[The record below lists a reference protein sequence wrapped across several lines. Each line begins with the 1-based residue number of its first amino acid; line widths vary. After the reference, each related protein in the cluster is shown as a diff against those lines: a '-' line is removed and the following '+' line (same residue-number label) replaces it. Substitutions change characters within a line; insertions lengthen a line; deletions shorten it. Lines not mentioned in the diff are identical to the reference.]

1 MKPVLFLSHSSKDNE
16 LVARIK
22 ALIEKDG
29 ACKTVLDVHD
39 LQQGQAWRAQLY
51 QWMACC
57 QAGLVLLT
65 EAGIGSDWVLQEAT
79 ILRARKA
86 LEPGFKVFLVVPPEV
101 KTKLPER
108 WRLFEPLQL
117 DEIQGMQSLDAEVI
131 GGHVGKAVAAMVA
144 ANRPTLFERLA
155 GILGDLLSDL
165 LAKPD
170 TVRQLSDKL
179 GIEDAEWHRVT
190 GGPDTVIDL
199 VARRLCR
206 GDLGKYANLR
216 AVLEAV
222 QPVSTRDLR
231 ENLLYALAAYWV
243 SPAASAMIP
252 AAAEQPPPRLLA
264 LRAVDHD
271 YLLARYI
278 ERQYRPYRK
287 TPIRISLSQGN
298 ESRTEL
304 RAQLLRQL
312 KAAHDIDDPEAIAD
326 DEFLAWLATQ
336 EDDRGVA
343 GEEPEAR
350 IIVLLPEI
358 RNEQL
363 ALDLAREFS
372 MLVFIITVKDAG
384 ELRGQWTR
392 CRWIEPELPRP
403 EEVNRLLEFGSARK
417 LID

>member
-1 MKPVLFLSHSSKDNE
+1 MKPVLFLSHSSQDKA
-16 LVARIK
+16 LVEQIK
-22 ALIEKDG
+22 ALIEKDE

-39 LQQGQAWRAQLY
+39 LEQARAWRPQLY

-65 EAGIGSDWVLQEAT
+65 EAGVGSDWVLQEAT

-86 LEPGFKVFLVVPPEV
+86 LEPGFKVFLVAPPEV
-101 KTKLPER
+101 KTRLPER

-117 DEIQGMQSLDAEVI
+117 DEIQGMQTLDPAVI
-131 GGHVGKAVAAMVA
+131 AGHVGKAVDAMVA
-144 ANRPTLFERLA
+144 ARRPTLYERMA
-155 GILGDLLSDL
+155 GILGDVLSDL

-179 GIEDAEWHRVT
+179 GIEDAEWQRIT
-190 GGPDTVIDL
+190 GGADTVIDL
-199 VARRLCR
+199 IARRLCR
-206 GDLGKYANLR
+206 GDLGKYADLR

-231 ENLLYALAAYWV
+231 KNLLDALAAYWV
-243 SPAASAMIP
+243 SAAASAMIP

-264 LRAVDHD
+264 MRTGEHD
-271 YLLARYI
+271 YLLPRYL

-298 ESRTEL
+298 ESRAEL
-304 RAQLLRQL
+304 RAQLLRRL
-312 KAAHDIDDPEAIAD
+312 KAEYGLDDPAAIGD
-326 DEFLAWLATQ
+326 DEFLSLLA
-336 EDDRGVA
+336 EEEAARGSA

-350 IIVLLPEI
+350 VIVLLPEI

-363 ALDLAREFS
+363 AVDLAQEFS
-372 MLVFIITVKDAG
+372 TLVFVIAVRDAG
-384 ELRGQWTR
+384 ELRTQWTR
-392 CRWIEPELPRP
+392 CRWIEPELPHLDEIR
-403 EEVNRLLEFGSARK
+403 RLAEFGRARK

>member
-1 MKPVLFLSHSSKDNE
+1 MKPVLFLSHSSKDNT
-16 LVARIK
+16 LVEAIK
-22 ALIEKDG
+22 TLIEKNG

-39 LQQGQAWRAQLY
+39 LQQGRAWRAQLY

-65 EAGIGSDWVLQEAT
+65 EAGIRSDWVLQEAT

-86 LEPGFKVFLVVPPEV
+86 LEPGFRAFLVAPPEV
-101 KTKLPER
+101 KTQSPER

-117 DEIQGMQSLDAEVI
+117 NEIQGMQTLDPEAI
-131 GGHVGKAVAAMVA
+131 AGHVGKAVAEMVA
-144 ANRPTLFERLA
+144 ANRPTLYERMA
-155 GILGDLLSDL
+155 GILGDVLSDL

-179 GIEDAEWHRVT
+179 GIEDAEWHRIT
-190 GGPDTVIDL
+190 GGPDTMIDL
-199 VARRLCR
+199 IARRLCR
-206 GDLGKYANLR
+206 GDLGRYADLR

-222 QPVSTRDLR
+222 RPVSTRDLR
-231 ENLLYALAAYWV
+231 KNLLDALAAYWV

-264 LRAVDHD
+264 VRADDRD
-271 YLLARYI
+271 YLLPRYL

-298 ESRTEL
+298 ESRAEL
-304 RAQLLRQL
+304 RAQLLRRL
-312 KAAHDIDDPEAIAD
+312 KAEYGIDDRPDIRDE
-326 DEFLAWLATQ
+326 EFLTLLA
-336 EDDRGVA
+336 EEEAARGTG

-350 IIVLLPEI
+350 IIVVLPEI

-363 ALDLAREFS
+363 VMDLAREFS
-372 MLVFIITVKDAG
+372 MLVFVVAVKDAAD
-384 ELRGQWTR
+384 LRGQWTR
-392 CRWIEPELPRP
+392 CRWIEPELS
-403 EEVNRLLEFGSARK
+403 RLDEIKRLTEFGRAQK

>member
-1 MKPVLFLSHSSKDNE
+1 MKPVLFLSHASKDNE
-16 LVARIK
+16 LVVKIK
-22 ALIEKDG
+22 NLIEKDE

-39 LQQGQAWRAQLY
+39 LQQAREWRTQLY

-65 EAGIGSDWVLQEAT
+65 EAGVGSDWVLQEAT

-86 LEPGFKVFLVVPPEV
+86 LEPGFKVFLVAPQEV
-101 KTKLPER
+101 KAKLPER
-108 WRLFEPLQL
+108 WRLFAPLQL
-117 DEIQGMQSLDAEVI
+117 DEIQGMQGVDPEVI
-131 GGHVGKAVAAMVA
+131 ASHVGKAVAEMVA
-144 ANRPTLFERLA
+144 ANRPTFYERMA
-155 GILGDLLSDL
+155 GILGDVLSELLV
-165 LAKPD
+165 KPD
-170 TVRQLSDKL
+170 TVRQLSDSL
-179 GIEDAEWHRVT
+179 GIEDAEWHRIT
-190 GGPDTVIDL
+190 GGTDTVIGL
-199 VARRLCR
+199 IARRLCR
-206 GDLGKYANLR
+206 GDLGRYASLR

-222 QPVSTRDLR
+222 QPVSTRALR

-243 SPAASAMIP
+243 NPAASAMIP

-264 LRAVDHD
+264 VRTADCQ
-271 YLLARYI
+271 YLLTRYI

-298 ESRTEL
+298 ESRAEL

-312 KAAHDIDDPEAIAD
+312 KAEHDIDDPDAIGD
-326 DEFLAWLATQ
+326 DEFLAWLVTQ
-336 EDDRGVA
+336 EAERSTPGA
-343 GEEPEAR
+343 EPESR

-363 ALDLAREFS
+363 ALDLAQEFS
-372 MLVFIITVKDAG
+372 MLVFIVAVKDAG
-384 ELRGQWTR
+384 NLRSQWTT

-403 EEVNRLLEFGSARK
+403 EEVNRLLEFGSAKK